1 MIINMKK
8 SRTTIGSLLR
18 ALLLPCIVIA
28 VLLFFAAALN
38 SLEAGRE
45 SEEMAQLEDVLRRS
59 CVACYA
65 AEGTYPS
72 DLEYLKEHYGVHVDE
87 EKYTVYYNLF
97 AQNLMPDI
105 TVLENKVQK

>member
-1 MIINMKK
+1 MRKQ
-8 SRTTIGSLLR
+8 RTIGSLLR
-18 ALLLPCIVIA
+18 TLLLPCVVIV

-38 SLEAGRE
+38 SLESGRE

-65 AEGTYPS
+65 AEGAYPS
-72 DLEYLKEHYGVHVDE
+72 DLEYLKNHYGVHVDE

-105 TVLENKVQK
+105 TVLENEP